1 MLLATLLLVL
11 SGTST
16 PVGGHFDVTARFVP
30 GKASGSGDVEVT
42 FVAHDPDV
50 HVNEN
55 PAPRLKLDPEQKVL
69 VAKPVKGAAPVP
81 PAAGEAKYLDLA
93 FPVLF
98 PVAVSA
104 PSTSSI
110 VKGTVTY
117 FYCSKRDGWCR
128 TGTQDVELAVSGR

>member
-1 MLLATLLLVL
+1 MTLASVLLVL
-11 SGTST
+11 TSAST
-16 PVGGHFDVTARFVP
+16 PVAGHFEVSARFLP
-30 GKASGSGDVEVT
+30 GKAAGSGDVAVT

-55 PAPRLKLDPEQKVL
+55 PAPRLKLDSEQKIL
-69 VAKPVKGAAPVP
+69 TTKPAKSARMAP
-81 PAAGEAKYLDLA
+81 PAPAEAKYLDLA

-98 PVAVSA
+98 PVAVTQPKA
-104 PSTSSI
+104 PAT

-128 TGTQDVELAVSGR
+128 KGTQAVEVPVSAR